1 MRLAERRA
9 MLFNPD
15 FWRVFSRQ
23 MPPFADEQER
33 QALAALARSTRVSPE
48 RARGHYDRYLYACHV
63 IRAHLSHPGTKSIN

>member
-15 FWRVFSRQ
+15 FWRILTRQ

-33 QALAALARSTRVSPE
+33 QMLAALAKSTKVSTERVE
-48 RARGHYDRYLYACHV
+48 AHYFRFLKVCMAIKY
-63 IRAHLSHPGTKSIN
+63 HLIHPGTGTIN